1 MTSDRRAA
9 PPAFQALSADDPHEI
24 GGYRLCARLGSGG
37 MGHVYLAFTPG
48 GRPVALKAV
57 RPELAGDTAFRHRFA
72 QEVTNTQRVHGL
84 YTAPVIDSGTDAA
97 TPWLATA
104 YVPGPS
110 LHEVVHRHGPLP
122 VPTVLLL
129 MAGIAEALQAI
140 HAAGVVHR
148 DLKPANVLLASDG
161 PRVID
166 FGIAR
171 AADAVALTSA
181 GLQIGTPAFMAP
193 EQALGAA
200 ATPATDVFALGAL
213 AVYAVCGAPPFGS
226 GPESAALYR
235 VVHEQPDLT
244 HVPPEL
250 QNLLWQC
257 LAKNPEDRPTTGA
270 LIEAVRHHPAAGAQL
285 RFTDGWLPHPI
296 RADIAGRSDLPEP
309 LQPSHAQPTI
319 TATPT
324 APARTDTAVTA
335 QPAPPP
341 APARRRRRRRWVVP
355 TVTVAVLV
363 AGATAYRLSD
373 SHGGPSKA
381 NGPGGRDRSSAPP
394 ARPHSSPP
402 SKSTASP
409 GTGYRQVYAETE
421 LTSPDPSYEFDL
433 GNGTVSPESTAA
445 WYLARTADAFEFPD
459 DSDAYIAYDDT
470 LSPGG
475 CEEGIDSEPV
485 TTLKFDDLEEWRPF
499 CIRGANGKDIAIV
512 HLIDAPT
519 TSESVTVS
527 VRHYR
532 RTA

>member
-1 MTSDRRAA
+1 MTSDRRGA
-9 PPAFQALSADDPHEI
+9 PPSFEALSADDPHEI

-57 RPELAGDTAFRHRFA
+57 RPELAGDAAFRHRFA

-193 EQALGAA
+193 EQALGRP
-200 ATPATDVFALGAL
+200 ATDATDVFALGAL
-213 AVYAVCGAPPFGS
+213 AVYAACGAPPFGS

-257 LAKNPEDRPTTGA
+257 LAKHPEDRPTTGA
-270 LIEAVRHHPAAGAQL
+270 LIEAVRHHPATGAQL
-285 RFTDGWLPHPI
+285 RFTDGWLPHSI
-296 RADIAGRSDLPEP
+296 RADIARRSDLPEP
-309 LQPSHAQPTI
+309 LQPPHAQPTM

-324 APARTDTAVTA
+324 ARARTDTAVTA
-335 QPAPPP
+335 SPAPPP
-341 APARRRRRRRWVVP
+341 APRGRRRRRRWIVP
-355 TVTVAVLV
+355 TATVAVLI

-373 SHGGPSKA
+373 SNGDPSKA
-381 NGPGGRDRSSAPP
+381 TGPSGRDRSAAPP
-394 ARPHSSPP
+394 SRPHSSPP

-409 GTGYRQVYAETE
+409 GAGYRQVYAETE

-433 GNGTVSPESTAA
+433 SNGTVSPESTAA
-445 WYLARTADAFEFPD
+445 WYLARTADEFEFPD

-499 CIRGANGKDIAIV
+499 CIRSANGKDIAIV

-519 TSESVTVS
+519 ASESVTVS

-532 RTA
+532 KTT

>member
-9 PPAFQALSADDPHEI
+9 PAPFEALSTDDPHEI

-72 QEVTNTQRVHGL
+72 QEVANTQRVHGL

-193 EQALGAA
+193 EQALGRP
-200 ATPATDVFALGAL
+200 ATPATDIFALGAL
-213 AVYAVCGAPPFGS
+213 AVYAVCGAPPFGG

-235 VVHEQPDLT
+235 VVHEQPDLA

-257 LAKNPEDRPTTGA
+257 LAKNPGERPGAGA

-285 RFTDGWLPHPI
+285 RFTDGWLPHAI
-296 RADIAGRSDLPEP
+296 RADIAHRSDLPEP
-309 LQPSHAQPTI
+309 LQPPHAQPTM

-335 QPAPPP
+335 PPP
-341 APARRRRRRRWVVP
+341 PPRRRRRRRWIVP
-355 TVTVAVLV
+355 TAIVAVLV
-363 AGATAYRLSD
+363 AGATA
-373 SHGGPSKA
+373 
-381 NGPGGRDRSSAPP
+381 
-394 ARPHSSPP
+394 
-402 SKSTASP
+402 
-409 GTGYRQVYAETE
+409 
-421 LTSPDPSYEFDL
+421 
-433 GNGTVSPESTAA
+433 
-445 WYLARTADAFEFPD
+445 
-459 DSDAYIAYDDT
+459 
-470 LSPGG
+470 
-475 CEEGIDSEPV
+475 
-485 TTLKFDDLEEWRPF
+485 
-499 CIRGANGKDIAIV
+499 
-512 HLIDAPT
+512 
-519 TSESVTVS
+519 
-527 VRHYR
+527 
-532 RTA
+532 

>member
-1 MTSDRRAA
+1 MTSDRRAV
-9 PPAFQALSADDPHEI
+9 PPAFEALSADDPHEI

-48 GRPVALKAV
+48 GRPVALKVV
-57 RPELAGDTAFRHRFA
+57 RPELAGDTSFRHRFA
-72 QEVTNTQRVHGL
+72 QEVTNTRRVHGL

-213 AVYAVCGAPPFGS
+213 AVYAVCGAPPFGR

-257 LAKNPEDRPTTGA
+257 LAKSPGDRPTTGA

-296 RADIAGRSDLPEP
+296 RADIAGRSDLPDP
-309 LQPSHAQPTI
+309 LQPSHAQPTM
-319 TATPT
+319 TATS
-324 APARTDTAVTA
+324 PARTDTAVTA

-341 APARRRRRRRWVVP
+341 APPRRRRRRRWVVP

-363 AGATAYRLSD
+363 AGAAAYRLSD
-373 SHGGPSKA
+373 SNGEPSRA
-381 NGPGGRDRSSAPP
+381 NAPGGRDRGSAPP
-394 ARPHSSPP
+394 SRPHSSPP
-402 SKSTASP
+402 PKSTAST
-409 GTGYRQVYAETE
+409 GAGYRQVYAETE

-433 GNGTVSPESTAA
+433 SNGTVAPESTAA
-445 WYLARTADAFEFPD
+445 WYLARTADEFEFPD

-499 CIRGANGKDIAIV
+499 CVRSANGEDIAIV